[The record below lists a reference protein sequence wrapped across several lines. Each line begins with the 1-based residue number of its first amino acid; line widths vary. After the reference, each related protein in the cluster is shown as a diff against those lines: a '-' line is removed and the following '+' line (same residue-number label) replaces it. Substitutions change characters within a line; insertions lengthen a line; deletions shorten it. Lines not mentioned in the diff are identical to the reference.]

1 MSEGTG
7 GKRRRVRPDRAGPR
21 EPHGALDRGWTVFLV
36 DSLRA
41 RYGTISNGMI
51 SYPRK
56 VSVRLRNGS
65 TDLPGVLAPARL
77 DRRTKN
83 LTRRLQ
89 PGDIA
94 IIDHADLDRV
104 SAESLL
110 RCGVAAVV
118 NVAASSTGRY
128 PNLGPQLLVEAGVPL
143 VDEVG
148 PEVFDKVAEGRRV
161 RLDGDTLYVGDAV
174 VAKGTVQTS
183 ESVAA
188 AMTRAKAGLASQIRA
203 FMANTIDFIGRD
215 FEELIDGI
223 SVPAVRTKL
232 EGKHALVLARGYR
245 HREDLQALRAYIREF
260 KPVMVA
266 VDGGADTLLDAGYRP
281 HMIIGDMDSVSDQ
294 ALTCGAE
301 IIVHA
306 YPDGAAPGLARV
318 RALGLDPVLCSVG
331 GTSEDV
337 ALLVA
342 DELGARL
349 IVAVGMRFNLVE
361 FLDKG
366 RPGMASAIL
375 TRMRVG
381 DKMVEPKGVSRLY
394 HSRISV
400 AWLVLLVLAAA
411 TTIVAAAV
419 ALPEGQLILNFA
431 RLSPFWH
438 WLTGLFH

>member
-1 MSEGTG
+1 MRAYSGRIAA
-7 GKRRRVRPDRAGPR
+7 RR
-21 EPHGALDRGWTVFLV
+21 
-36 DSLRA
+36 
-41 RYGTISNGMI
+41 
-51 SYPRK
+51 
-56 VSVRLRNGS
+56 RNGS
-65 TDLPGVLAPARL
+65 PDLPGLVAPARL

-83 LTRRLQ
+83 LSRRLQ

-110 RCGVAAVV
+110 RSQVAAVV
-118 NVAASSTGRY
+118 NVAPSITGRY

-143 VDEVG
+143 IDDVG
-148 PEVFDKVAEGRRV
+148 ADVFEKVTDGKVV
-161 RLDGDTLYVGDAV
+161 RLDGDTLYAGDVIA
-174 VAKGTVQTS
+174 AKGTVQTS

-188 AMTRAKAGLASQIRA
+188 AVLKAKVGLSDQIRA
-203 FMANTIDFIGRD
+203 FMANTVEYIGRD

-223 SVPAVRTKL
+223 RVPGLRTKL
-232 EGKHALVLARGYR
+232 EGKHALVIARGYR

-266 VDGGADTLLDAGYRP
+266 VDGGADALLDAGYRP
-281 HMIIGDMDSVSDQ
+281 HLIIGDMDSVSDR

-301 IIVHA
+301 IVVHA
-306 YPDGAAPGLARV
+306 YPDGEAPGMTRV
-318 RALGLDPVLCSVG
+318 QALGLDAALCPAT

-337 ALLVA
+337 ALLLA
-342 DELGARL
+342 DELGAQL
-349 IVAVGMRFNLVE
+349 IVAVGMRFTLVE

-366 RPGMASAIL
+366 RLGMASAVL

-381 DKMVEPKGVSRLY
+381 DKIVEPKGVSRLY
-394 HSRISV
+394 HSRISTS
-400 AWLVLLVLAAA
+400 WLVVLVLAAA
-411 TTIVAAAV
+411 VTVLV
-419 ALPEGQLILNFA
+419 ALWFLPVGHDFITIAGL